1 MRREVAQFTE
11 RGGGEQREAT
21 SMAADVRICKV
32 VLESHASEFFHGAR
46 AGAATA
52 SLLRLGRQLLDVL
65 EHGFNGRTRGRCSF
79 SGGGGV
85 KVFVFAMVREEESG
99 DGVSK
104 NWATVEAVAR
114 PRNEALFAL

>member
-1 MRREVAQFTE
+1 
-11 RGGGEQREAT
+11 
-21 SMAADVRICKV
+21 MAADVRICKV

-52 SLLRLGRQLLDVL
+52 SLLRLGGQLLDVL
-65 EHGFNGRTRGRCSF
+65 EHGFNGRTRGRCSWC
-79 SGGGGV
+79 V

-114 PRNEALFAL
+114 PREAPAL

>member
-1 MRREVAQFTE
+1 
-11 RGGGEQREAT
+11 
-21 SMAADVRICKV
+21 MAADVRICKV

-52 SLLRLGRQLLDVL
+52 SLLRLGGQLLDVL
-65 EHGFNGRTRGRCSF
+65 EHGFNGRTR
-79 SGGGGV
+79 GGV

-114 PRNEALFAL
+114 PREALAL